1 MPLTIHPPA
10 RDRRRIAT
18 VAATMAAAVL
28 AAGAVVVAVPA
39 PAGAVTGRTLVT
51 VTSIS
56 DSNNKSVTAECPA
69 GKKVIGAGGQILS
82 GRGQVHIVDMIPS
95 ANLTSVTVGGGERV
109 AFGGSYTWDWQVVA
123 QAMCAPATSVPDL
136 ERVEAAGF
144 EPGSGPYAHTG
155 GKVALAVCPFE
166 KELYGTGFEFN
177 DAFGKVFLQKLLPNS
192 GLDWVEAAAKPNESG
207 LPAWSFTAYAICGAP
222 RTTMTLVPA
231 LSAEDPDD
239 QKGVT
244 TNTCASGTTLA
255 GTGAHIDPETPYM
268 FLDRMSLDL
277 FADQAT
283 INAWENQPGNY
294 TSTNGPDWRVTG
306 YAVCVS

>member
-1 MPLTIHPPA
+1 MPLTIHHPA
-10 RDRRRIAT
+10 RRRWHFTT
-18 VAATMAAAVL
+18 VAVAVL
-28 AAGAVVVAVPA
+28 VAGTAVAWPA

-69 GKKVIGAGGQILS
+69 GKKVIGSGGQILS
-82 GRGQVHIVDMIPS
+82 GRGQVHITDMIPS

-109 AFGGSYTWDWQVVA
+109 AFGGSYTYDWQVVA

-136 ERVEAAGF
+136 ERVEAVGY

-155 GKVALAVCPFE
+155 GKVALAVCPYQ
-166 KELYGTGFEFN
+166 KQLYGTGFEFN
-177 DAFGKVFLQKLLPNS
+177 DAYGKVFLQKLRPNP

-207 LPAWSFTAYAICGAP
+207 LPAWSLTAYAICGAP

-231 LSAEDPDD
+231 LSADDPNDS
-239 QKGVT
+239 KGVT
-244 TNTCASGTTLA
+244 TNGCASGTTLA
-255 GTGAHIDPETPYM
+255 GTGAYIDPETPYM

-277 FADQAT
+277 LADQAT
-283 INAWENQPGNY
+283 ISAWENQPGNY
-294 TSTNGPDWRVTG
+294 TSTNGPNWRLTG